1 MRKPFEAC
9 LAYFIIIFQI
19 LSVALAASVLRL
31 PSFSLSNDLF
41 NTSKKTYSLL
51 LPNPKLNYTVLPPDE
66 YTYQVP
72 NTLITVTFYD
82 YAKPLTEACVQICIT
97 KALFDVKSHM
107 HELEQIIGRSLEYK
121 ALGVVLT
128 LNPWSMMTWDMW
140 DATTQGLRHF
150 MDITPPV
157 GLDFDVEK
165 RDRPGMEPYLV
176 GTGRLAGSA

>member
-9 LAYFIIIFQI
+9 LAYFIIIFQ
-19 LSVALAASVLRL
+19 LFWVVLAVSVVRL
-31 PSFSLSNDLF
+31 PSLPLTNDPFKCVNQTYNLS
-41 NTSKKTYSLL
+41 
-51 LPNPKLNYTVLPPDE
+51 LPNPKFNYTVLPPDE

-82 YAKPLTEACVQICIT
+82 YSKPLPEACVQICIT
-97 KALFDVKSHM
+97 KAVFDVKSHM

-165 RDRPGMEPYLV
+165 RDRPGMEPYLI
-176 GTGRLAGSA
+176 GTGRLAGSE